1 MFFDWAMQCRR
12 SKADQDFRITV
23 DGLRE
28 GSALTL
34 WLVFYVMVLTVM
46 VVPGQKN
53 LPGQPP
59 AMLCWVGSFG
69 TAFIVLVCQW
79 LKYRVVIAT
88 RKHVS
93 LVLVLANLW
102 MAVPIFGLLLAA
114 ANIVDC
120 RLNEPSMIRYS
131 LWVCALMISGSC
143 FRWVCERE
151 MAQRPPTA
159 DRGGD
164 SRSDLW
170 SFLTVLVSLLV
181 GTWNSDVSLLV
192 IFIAFATYLFR
203 LVDAPA
209 T

>member
-1 MFFDWAMQCRR
+1 MLFDQAMLYRR
-12 SKADQDFRITV
+12 SKTDQKFRITIE
-23 DGLRE
+23 GLRE
-28 GSALTL
+28 GSALSL
-34 WLVFYVMVLTVM
+34 WLIFYVMVLTLM
-46 VVPGQKN
+46 VVPGQKR

-59 AMLCWVGSFG
+59 AILYWVGSFG
-69 TAFIVLVCQW
+69 TAFIVMGCQW
-79 LKYRVVIAT
+79 LKYRAAIAV
-88 RKHVS
+88 RQHVTP
-93 LVLVLANLW
+93 VLIVANLW
-102 MAVPIFGLLLAA
+102 MAVPIFGLVLAA
-114 ANIVDC
+114 ANAVDC
-120 RLNEPSMIRYS
+120 RLNEPSMIQYTF
-131 LWVCALMISGSC
+131 WVCVLMLSGNC

-151 MAQRPPTA
+151 MAHRPPIA

-192 IFIAFATYLFR
+192 IFMAFATYLFR